1 MVTPPMQ
8 IAIAIICFML
18 LIKGVVKA
26 FRIIREHQYFN
37 DDENKPK
44 ELTEV
49 QKQAIHYRSKY
60 GPVASSYRIMADI
73 LHEKRYHGES
83 TEYHFLLQV
92 QQEIKYPTY

>member
-1 MVTPPMQ
+1 MITPPMQ
-8 IAIAIICFML
+8 IAIAIICFILM
-18 LIKGVVKA
+18 IKGVAKA
-26 FRIIREHQYFN
+26 LKIFKKYKEI
-37 DDENKPK
+37 

-49 QKQAIHYRSKY
+49 QKQAKHYRSKY

-73 LHEKRYHGES
+73 LHEKRYHGENS